1 MRFAVSRRA
10 RAEAARSVT
19 FYTQQEVV
27 CRGSSELFAADFYS
41 FYKVARIINE
51 LSIEIRF
58 SLFSENVVSSY
69 FQVQFQRI

>member
-10 RAEAARSVT
+10 RAKAARSVT

-27 CRGSSELFAADFYS
+27 CRGGSEQFAADFYS

-69 FQVQFQRI
+69 FQLQFQRI